1 MRGNDTERARPGL
14 NPGRTELTT
23 SPADTLSAIPLLDS
37 TPHAIVLS
45 TPEGQIE
52 FGNRLALELVGFARD
67 ELRGRQLDTLLKGG
81 IDDYVADQPYE
92 TTCHRADGT
101 EVPVEVRVGSMGIQ
115 GLLVVTLRDGRDL
128 QARSDATIKTEGK
141 LRALVEQISAITYT
155 WTWREEEYVVV
166 YCSPQIEHILGYTGA
181 EWVAHPAAWYEW
193 VHPEDRPAVIA
204 ENKRCEETSE
214 AYSMQYRMIRKDGR
228 IIWVEDSWVVV
239 EDELER
245 RGVFQGVVFDITE
258 RKLAEREI
266 EFLAHHDKLT
276 GLPNRAAFEE
286 TLEMAISRA
295 RRHDLGLGVL
305 FLDLD
310 NFKLVND
317 SLGHHE
323 GDRLLIAIAE
333 RLRRCMRETDFVAR
347 QGGDEFLMLVSDLER
362 GPVSSD
368 GDPDSLVPETVAH
381 RIREA
386 MREPFDLGGRAF
398 QAAAS
403 IGISLFPRD
412 GLDPGTLLK
421 KADAAMYE
429 AKRTTPGA
437 HLLFA
442 AGAEEPRE
450 KLEISTRLRRAVEQQ
465 NWVLHYQP
473 IVDLSDGRMRGVE
486 ALIRWEQPTGGLLLP
501 GEFIPLAE
509 ELGLIEAIGDW
520 VIDGVARQQRAWA
533 DVGLDMDISFN
544 LSPRQLW
551 SAHLP
556 ERILGRLSAASVDP
570 QKIIVEIAEST
581 AMAEPDRTQKILA
594 ELHAWGLTLAID
606 DFGTGYSSLARLK
619 HMPVDIVKIDRAFV
633 RDVDKDL
640 GLAGMVRAMI
650 QLAQSLNMTP
660 LAEGVETRGEYVFLR
675 SNGCRLGQGFYFARP
690 APADA
695 IAELWRREGGLIAAE
710 AEESV

>member
-1 MRGNDTERARPGL
+1 MPHGVILATPG
-14 NPGRTELTT
+14 GR
-23 SPADTLSAIPLLDS
+23 
-37 TPHAIVLS
+37 
-45 TPEGQIE
+45 IE
-52 FGNRLALELVGFARD
+52 FGNRLAVELAGFARD
-67 ELRGRQLDTLLKGG
+67 ELRGRRLDTLLTRG
-81 IDDYVADQPYE
+81 IEDYVADQPYE

-101 EVPVEVRVGSMGIQ
+101 EIPVEVRVGPMDTQ
-115 GLLVVTLRDGRDL
+115 GFLVITLRDGRDL
-128 QARSDATIKTEGK
+128 QARNDESIQTEAK

-155 WTWREEEYVVV
+155 WTWRDEEYVVV
-166 YCSPQIEHILGYTGA
+166 YCSPQIERILGYTGA
-181 EWVAHPAAWYEW
+181 EWVADPGAWYEW
-193 VHPEDRPAVIA
+193 VHPEDRQAVIA
-204 ENKRCEETSE
+204 ENKRCEESAE

-239 EDELER
+239 EDELDG

-266 EFLAHHDKLT
+266 AFLAHHDKLT

-310 NFKLVND
+310 NLKLVND

-323 GDRLLIAIAE
+323 GDRLLIALAE
-333 RLRRCMRETDFVAR
+333 RLRRCMRDTDFVAR

-362 GPVSSD
+362 GSVSSD
-368 GDPDSLVPETVAH
+368 GEPDSLVPETVAH

-386 MREPFDLGGRAF
+386 MSEPFDLGGRAF
-398 QAAAS
+398 QAGAS

-412 GLDPGTLLK
+412 GVDPGTLLK

-429 AKRTTPGA
+429 AKKTTPGA

-442 AGAEEPRE
+442 ADAEEPLE
-450 KLEISTRLRRAVEQQ
+450 KLEIATRLRRAVEQQ
-465 NWVLHYQP
+465 PWVLHYQP
-473 IVDLSDGRMRGVE
+473 IVDLSDGRMCGVE

-501 GEFIPLAE
+501 GEFMPLAE

-533 DVGLDMDISFN
+533 DAGLEMDISFN

-556 ERILGRLSAASVDP
+556 ERILGRLNAAGVDP
-570 QKIIVEIAEST
+570 HRIIVEIAEST

-619 HMPVDIVKIDRAFV
+619 HMPVDILKIDRAFV

-640 GLAGMVRAMI
+640 GLAGMVRAM
-650 QLAQSLNMTP
+650 
-660 LAEGVETRGEYVFLR
+660 
-675 SNGCRLGQGFYFARP
+675 
-690 APADA
+690 
-695 IAELWRREGGLIAAE
+695 
-710 AEESV
+710 